1 LGVSASGSPHVPART
16 GNHEKEDEMGQATTR
31 RTSSGPEA
39 ESTKEAVAATAGE
52 VAETAKQ
59 EVMDVKDQAGERAR
73 SMVDSRSTEVGSQMT
88 SAARAVRSASDE
100 LRQQGSTTA
109 ATVVEAVADRAQRLG
124 SYMESTDAD
133 SLLRDAEDFARRR
146 PWLVAGAA
154 ATVGLL
160 ASRLLK
166 ASSAR
171 RSESTNWATTMPRS
185 AAGDG
190 STRVAVGGGTGVAA

>member
-1 LGVSASGSPHVPART
+1 
-16 GNHEKEDEMGQATTR
+16 MGQTTTR
-31 RTSSGPEA
+31 RSSTGSQDQTGA
-39 ESTKEAVAATAGE
+39 KESIAATASE

-59 EVMDVKDQAGERAR
+59 EVVDVKEQAGERAR
-73 SMVDSRSTEVGSQMT
+73 SMIDSRSTEVGSQMT
-88 SAARAVRSASDE
+88 SAARAVRSAGNE

-109 ATVVEAVADRAQRLG
+109 ATVVDAMADGAQRLG

-133 SLLRDAEDFARRR
+133 SLLRDAEALARRR

-154 ATVGLL
+154 ATIGLL

-171 RSESTNWATTMPRS
+171 RSESTNWAVSPPRPY
-185 AAGDG
+185 GDR
-190 STRVAVGGGTGVAA
+190 TARVTAGGGAGVTA

>member
-1 LGVSASGSPHVPART
+1 LGAHPTGSPHVPART

-31 RTSSGPEA
+31 RASSGSEGQ
-39 ESTKEAVAATAGE
+39 STKDTVATTAGE
-52 VAETAKQ
+52 VAQTAKQ

-109 ATVVEAVADRAQRLG
+109 ATIVDTVADGAQRLG

-133 SLLRDAEDFARRR
+133 SLLRDAEHFARRR

-171 RSESTNWATTMPRS
+171 RSESTNWATMPRP
-185 AAGDG
+185 AGGDG
-190 STRVAVGGGTGVAA
+190 STRVAVGGGPGVAA

>member
-1 LGVSASGSPHVPART
+1 
-16 GNHEKEDEMGQATTR
+16 MGQATTR
-31 RTSSGPEA
+31 RASSGPEGQ
-39 ESTKEAVAATAGE
+39 STKETVAATASE

-59 EVMDVKDQAGERAR
+59 EVMDVKGQAGERAR

-185 AAGDG
+185 GDG
-190 STRVAVGGGTGVAA
+190 STRRVAVGGEAGVAA